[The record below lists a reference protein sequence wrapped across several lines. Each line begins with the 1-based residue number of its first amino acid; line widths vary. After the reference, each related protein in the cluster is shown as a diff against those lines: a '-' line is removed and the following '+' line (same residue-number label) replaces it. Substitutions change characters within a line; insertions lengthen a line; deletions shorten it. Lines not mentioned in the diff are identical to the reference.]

1 MSASDEGRCVAD
13 RYELGELL
21 GRGGMGAVWRAQDL
35 VLQRP
40 VAVKEIAFPPSIPP
54 AEREALRNRLMRE
67 ARAAARLSHPSV
79 TTVFDVVVED
89 ETPYL
94 VMELVEAPTLTDL
107 VRSDGP
113 LEPRRAAAIGLEVLG
128 ALEVAHRAGIV
139 HRDVKPGNIM
149 VPSAGPAKLADFG
162 IASLA
167 DDSNITTTGSVLGS
181 PSFIA
186 PEQANSSTSG
196 PPADLWGLGASLY
209 FAVEGVGPFERG
221 QALPTLSAVLRD
233 PPRPMQQAGALAPAI
248 EALLVKDPDQRATMG
263 CSSGAAAALSMAW
276 YRTDLYHRVISY
288 SGTYVNQQWP
298 WHPETPGGAW
308 HYHRTLIPG
317 SPRKPLRIWMH
328 VGDRDLF
335 NPNVMRDSMHDWVE
349 ANERMARVLAE
360 KGYPYQFVFVRNAG
374 HCDRA
379 VKQQTLPAAL
389 GYVWSK

>member
-40 VAVKEIAFPPSIPP
+40 VAVKEIAFPPSIPA

-79 TTVFDVVVED
+79 TTVFDIVVED

-149 VPSAGPAKLADFG
+149 VPGSGPAKLADFG

-196 PPADLWGLGASLY
+196 PAADLWGLGASLY
-209 FAVEGVGPFERG
+209 FAVEGIGPFERG

-248 EALLVKDPDQRATMG
+248 EALLVKDPDQRADAAETRRLL
-263 CSSGAAAALSMAW
+263 SGVA
-276 YRTDLYHRVISY
+276 
-288 SGTYVNQQWP
+288 
-298 WHPETPGGAW
+298 GGGVA
-308 HYHRTLIPG
+308 
-317 SPRKPLRIWMH
+317 
-328 VGDRDLF
+328 
-335 NPNVMRDSMHDWVE
+335 
-349 ANERMARVLAE
+349 
-360 KGYPYQFVFVRNAG
+360 
-374 HCDRA
+374 
-379 VKQQTLPAAL
+379 PAAT
-389 GYVWSK
+389 